1 MRILATASVLLLLT
15 GTGWAQRGATPPP
28 TDLTKGTAMTAA
40 ELHATIARLGDE
52 RPNALARVFTL
63 AGPNSPYAVN
73 VEHRTNQ
80 PQAASLHD
88 TEAEM
93 FYVIDGGGTMVTE
106 GTIVEETRNGP
117 NLSGK
122 GIEGG
127 TPHKLGAGDFFMV
140 PEGIAHWWSQIDPG
154 GMNVMSIHFP
164 RAR

>member
-1 MRILATASVLLLLT
+1 MVVRNELDSFRLYNNSATLD
-15 GTGWAQRGATPPP
+15 GFI
-28 TDLTKGTAMTAA
+28 DLTEKG
-40 ELHATIARLGDE
+40 
-52 RPNALARVFTL
+52 
-63 AGPNSPYAVN
+63 VN
-73 VEHRTNQ
+73 
-80 PQAASLHD
+80 
-88 TEAEM
+88 
-93 FYVIDGGGTMVTE
+93 GGGTMVTE

-164 RAR
+164 RVR